1 MTVCNAV
8 WGKFI
13 IASPLHAHGD
23 GSAAG
28 RGHPGQVGL
37 SQGGAKG
44 FKSQPC
50 GLESQG
56 EVNGFIGRC

>member
-23 GSAAG
+23 GSAGG
-28 RGHPGQVGL
+28 RGHPGQVGSFSGNL
-37 SQGGAKG
+37 PVESKAMLPLGDPAPLAKH
-44 FKSQPC
+44 
-50 GLESQG
+50 
-56 EVNGFIGRC
+56 